1 MAIVTMAEKLVM
13 SKLRSLVVGGALA
26 ACLLSALPATAQQLG
41 PTSTRATTAGQWPA
55 SPPRRIYVM
64 PFLMDPAL
72 KAELEQAKSKSV
84 IPRGPVRQLLADRPT
99 VVNMVSGNN
108 PDAPLGGVVAKL
120 VADEMAKA
128 GWPVVFWPQPSPP
141 PADGWRLGGQVVLA
155 DEGSAAARNIIG
167 FGVGNKH
174 VGIDVGLA
182 DPTHAGGQ
190 PFWILDSSDRGRLT
204 PGTAAVGA
212 VAGFN
217 PAVIIGKHVASTS
230 GIADISQQ
238 KRLADEIAA
247 SVAEAINTH
256 PFGR

>member
-1 MAIVTMAEKLVM
+1 MAVVRIVLLSACLT
-13 SKLRSLVVGGALA
+13 
-26 ACLLSALPATAQQLG
+26 ACLLSASAATAQQLG
-41 PTSTRATTAGQWPA
+41 PTNSQSSTARQWPA

-64 PFLMDPAL
+64 PFYMDPAL
-72 KAELEQAKSKSV
+72 KAEIEQAASKSV
-84 IPRGPVRQLLADRPT
+84 IPRGPIRQLLADRPT

-108 PDAPLGGVVAKL
+108 PDAPIGAVVAKL
-120 VADEMAKA
+120 VADDMAKA
-128 GWPVVFWPQPSPP
+128 GWPVVFWPQPTPP

-182 DPTHAGGQ
+182 DPTHAGGE

-212 VAGFN
+212 IAGFN

-230 GIADISQQ
+230 GISDITQQ

-247 SVAEAINTH
+247 SVAEAINQH
-256 PFGR
+256 SFGR

>member
-1 MAIVTMAEKLVM
+1 MRAVRV
-13 SKLRSLVVGGALA
+13 LVVSGALA
-26 ACLLSALPATAQQLG
+26 ACLLPALPATAQQLG
-41 PTSTRATTAGQWPA
+41 PTSAQATTAGKWPA

-64 PFLMDPAL
+64 PFFMDPAL

-84 IPRGPVRQLLADRPT
+84 IPRGPIRQLLADRPT
-99 VVNMVSGNN
+99 VVNMVSGND
-108 PDAPLGGVVAKL
+108 PDAPIGAIVAKL
-120 VADEMAKA
+120 VADDMAKS
-128 GWPVVFWPQPSPP
+128 GWPVVFWPQPTPP

-182 DPTHAGGQ
+182 DPTHAGGE

-212 VAGFN
+212 IAGFN

-230 GIADISQQ
+230 GISDITQQ

-247 SVAEAINTH
+247 AVAQAINTH

>member
-1 MAIVTMAEKLVM
+1 MAVVRIVL
-13 SKLRSLVVGGALA
+13 LGACVT
-26 ACLLSALPATAQQLG
+26 ACLLSASAATAQQLG
-41 PTSTRATTAGQWPA
+41 PTSSQSSTARQWPA

-64 PFLMDPAL
+64 PFYMDPAL
-72 KAELEQAKSKSV
+72 KAEIEQAASKSV
-84 IPRGPVRQLLADRPT
+84 IPRGPIRQMLADRPT

-108 PDAPLGGVVAKL
+108 PDAPIGAVVAKL
-120 VADEMAKA
+120 VADDMAKA
-128 GWPVVFWPQPSPP
+128 GWPVVFWAQPTPP

-155 DEGSAAARNIIG
+155 DEGSAAARNIVG

-174 VGIDVGLA
+174 VGIDVGLV

-190 PFWILDSSDRGRLT
+190 PFWMLDSSDRGRLT

-212 VAGFN
+212 IAGFN

-230 GIADISQQ
+230 GISDITQQ

-247 SVAEAINTH
+247 SVAEAINQH